1 MKTHLKIL
9 INYHNSPQKSTQGH
23 GKNYLWSPSLKTI
36 RLIFHSKILRRLV
49 ANYRCIWLW
58 FGGTDIYLMT
68 YPSEPM
74 DIFPQLASF
83 DISKVMKS
91 QWNALDVG
99 FITLSALWFPFNPQP
114 LNISCLPDICES
126 LLMCVVVSGSPV
138 ALHTGKWH
146 KTNIKFSSFSL
157 RKKCRTL
164 KLNYAISL
172 SLCNHFKPW
181 LFDMF
186 MRLCCD
192 QIWV

>member
-1 MKTHLKIL
+1 MI
-9 INYHNSPQKSTQGH
+9 PVF
-23 GKNYLWSPSLKTI
+23 KNYSFNIS
-36 RLIFHSKILRRLV
+36 SKILRPLV

-58 FGGTDIYLMT
+58 FCGTDIYLMT

-74 DIFPQLASF
+74 DIFPHLASF
-83 DISKVMKS
+83 DILKLMKS

-99 FITLSALWFPFNPQP
+99 FITLSALRFPFNPQP

-126 LLMCVVVSGSPV
+126 LLMCIVVSGNPV
-138 ALHTGKWH
+138 ALQTGKWQ
-146 KTNIKFSSFSL
+146 KTNIKFSSFPL
-157 RKKCRTL
+157 QKKCWTL

-172 SLCNHFKPW
+172 SLCNHFNPW